1 MKNLNKKL
9 FGFINVEMIIVLVL
23 MVLVFYVISS
33 VNDSVTAYSET
44 KSKLAKVSSDLNIAK
59 SVVTSQKLQITNL
72 SKDLVITQRNYDE
85 LMAKKE
91 KVIKKVTVVDNKRAA
106 KEKQV
111 VDNDVQLKV
120 SGTLSEESLNKLGEI
135 RSTDLTEHY
144 SVLFE
149 ETNQP
154 SI

>member
-44 KSKLAKVSSDLNIAK
+44 KSKLAKVSSDLIIAK

-120 SGTLSEESLNKLGEI
+120 SGTLSEESLTKLSEI
-135 RSTDLTEHY
+135 RSTDLVEHY
-144 SVLFE
+144 SVLFN